1 MEPQISIEKKCI
13 ELLDLIKK
21 IFLKSYI
28 DMNTNL
34 TKKAKNYCEKDFL
47 KFVNNTVF
55 GKNMENLRKHRGIKL
70 VTNEKKG
77 NQ

>member
-13 ELLDLIKK
+13 ELLNLIKK
-21 IFLKSYI
+21 FFLKSYI

-34 TKKAKNYCEKDFL
+34 RKKAKNYFQKDFL

-55 GKNMENLRKHRGIKL
+55 GKTMENLRKHRGIKL
-70 VTNEKKG
+70 VTNEKK
-77 NQ
+77 

>member
-13 ELLDLIKK
+13 ELLNLIKK
-21 IFLKSYI
+21 FFLKSYI

-34 TKKAKNYCEKDFL
+34 RKKAKNYFEKDFL

-55 GKNMENLRKHRGIKL
+55 GKTMENLRKHRGIKL
-70 VTNEKKG
+70 VTNEKK
-77 NQ
+77 

>member
-13 ELLDLIKK
+13 ELLNLIKK
-21 IFLKSYI
+21 FFLKSYV

-34 TKKAKNYCEKDFL
+34 RKKAKNYFQKDFL

-55 GKNMENLRKHRGIKL
+55 GKTMENLRKHRGIKL
-70 VTNEKKG
+70 VTNEKKW

>member
-13 ELLDLIKK
+13 ELLNLIKK
-21 IFLKSYI
+21 FFLKSYI

-34 TKKAKNYCEKDFL
+34 RKKAKSYFQKDFL

-55 GKNMENLRKHRGIKL
+55 GKTMENLRKHRGIKL
-70 VTNEKKG
+70 VTNEKK
-77 NQ
+77 